1 MLLSLPSG
9 LPAPLDIE
17 KKYSR
22 RGGNTAEKASYMKLM
37 LPYKNRITQNRSDNK
52 RPFEAFSHSGFLA
65 P

>member
-22 RGGNTAEKASYMKLM
+22 GGEYSGEGELYETDVALQK
-37 LPYKNRITQNRSDNK
+37 QNYS
-52 RPFEAFSHSGFLA
+52 EQI
-65 P
+65 